1 MHRGTFTI
9 GDVRLSTASSGDGRT
24 CLFLHGLCGA
34 ASQPAEVFPS
44 DTGWRCL
51 TLESRGHGESEC
63 GDFAD
68 LSIRRFAMD
77 VASFAAS
84 LDGPPPV
91 IGGISMGAAI
101 ALRLAATSPEM
112 WSGLILARPAWV
124 AGDAPDTLAAHRQIA
139 ALLAA
144 HLTEHDSPEH
154 DSPEHDSN
162 AARQRFEGTK
172 LAKAIARESPDN
184 LVSLLGFFDRQPL
197 DQTQALLAAIGHDGP
212 GVSKHEIATL
222 DMPTLIIGTSHDAV
236 HPLAMARELASLI
249 PRSRL
254 AEITSKSENPGA
266 YVTEFSQALRQ
277 FLTEI

>member
-91 IGGISMGAAI
+91 IGGSSGA
-101 ALRLAATSPEM
+101 LA
-112 WSGLILARPAWV
+112 GNYRRPAPRTRRLCRET
-124 AGDAPDTLAAHRQIA
+124 AGL
-139 ALLAA
+139 
-144 HLTEHDSPEH
+144 
-154 DSPEHDSN
+154 
-162 AARQRFEGTK
+162 
-172 LAKAIARESPDN
+172 
-184 LVSLLGFFDRQPL
+184 
-197 DQTQALLAAIGHDGP
+197 P
-212 GVSKHEIATL
+212 GW
-222 DMPTLIIGTSHDAV
+222 
-236 HPLAMARELASLI
+236 
-249 PRSRL
+249 
-254 AEITSKSENPGA
+254 
-266 YVTEFSQALRQ
+266 
-277 FLTEI
+277 

>member
-1 MHRGTFTI
+1 MQRGTFTI

-91 IGGISMGAAI
+91 VGGISMGAAI
-101 ALRLAATSPEM
+101 ALRLAAMSPEM

-124 AGDAPDTLAAHRQIA
+124 AEDAPETLAAHRQIA
-139 ALLAA
+139 TLLAA
-144 HLTEHDSPEH
+144 HLT
-154 DSPEHDSN
+154 EHDSN
-162 AARQRFEGTK
+162 AARQRFEGTE

-184 LVSLLGFFDRQPL
+184 LASLLGFFDRQPR

-212 GVSKHEIATL
+212 GVGRHEIATL
-222 DMPTLIIGTSHDAV
+222 DMPTLIIGTSHDTV
-236 HPLAMARELASLI
+236 HPLAMARELASLV

-277 FLTEI
+277 FLKEI